1 MSVSLIQAEDWERL
15 VRGNEDRMYRAA
27 LAILGDPGEAEDAV
41 QDAFLKYLEKR
52 PALDGPR
59 HQANWLLKV
68 TVNGC
73 KSRLRS
79 PWRRRRTALPDTLPA
94 PGPEE
99 RQEVEELMLLPAG
112 DRLVLHLFYYEGLS
126 AAEIAS
132 LTGLTQG
139 SVRSRLC
146 RAREKLRTLMTEK
159 EEP

>member
-1 MSVSLIQAEDWERL
+1 M
-15 VRGNEDRMYRAA
+15 
-27 LAILGDPGEAEDAV
+27 
-41 QDAFLKYLEKR
+41 
-52 PALDGPR
+52 
-59 HQANWLLKV
+59 
-68 TVNGC
+68 NGC